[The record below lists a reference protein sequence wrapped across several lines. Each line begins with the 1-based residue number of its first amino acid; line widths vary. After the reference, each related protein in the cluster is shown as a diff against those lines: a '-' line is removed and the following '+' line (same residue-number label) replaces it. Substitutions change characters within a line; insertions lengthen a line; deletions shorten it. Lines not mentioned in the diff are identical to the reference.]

1 MNEIMRQLFI
11 TTQMKDM
18 ALIFGSKQ
26 VGNWLTKKYRNIY
39 NKENRW
45 QTEKKYAQE
54 YDVAK
59 KWVLATSQYE
69 KTCLKWAKN
78 SRNLCSYKLI

>member
-59 KWVLATSQYE
+59 KWVLAT
-69 KTCLKWAKN
+69 
-78 SRNLCSYKLI
+78 